1 VSDGDGIVKKMHVGC
16 WAKLNLTCI
25 HCAETIDGQFYTLEE
40 GKLHVEC
47 YEEWYDARA
56 PKCVHCA
63 LAVTGKYYPVE
74 EGRLHLECW
83 EPFMAAAGEVDA
95 CVHCAEPVVAQYYEV
110 DGGKLHVGCWDG
122 HRAAIRAARKAAAE
136 AAAAEAAAE
145 AAEAA
150 PAEEE
155 EAPAVQLTGNSQL
168 GWMYKKVEK
177 GSDRIAGKGKAR
189 GWKRRWAAVRADCLC
204 YYADEGCTALK
215 GWVPL
220 QGAQLRRRVH
230 AGGALGER
238 EGIELVYSV
247 DGATHTLK
255 AFALDD
261 GRAGNGAAS
270 AARWLLALQPFI
282 AQAAAAAADPTAAAQ
297 VREERGRMAR
307 ASQIELGDEDDEEAT
322 EADDTSA
329 AAAAADAPGVAGAEA
344 PDMAFSRLGL
354 GGDAATEA
362 PTAAAAAARAEA
374 LPDGAARLGLFYKKV
389 VKKGMIDALH
399 MRPWKK
405 RWGAVRAD
413 CLCYYAD
420 EGCTLLKGSLP
431 LAGAQLRRCT
441 VTNVPS
447 SAVAPGGEADGFELI
462 DAAAGLTLRGAPVGE
477 FEVTGAGALMG
488 FAERW
493 VPQLA
498 TAIEVAADPARA
510 AEVAEERGRM
520 RAATQIEIGAD
531 ADDDDGGDGMLP
543 PRVPMPN
550 VPSARKGSVIAQ
562 AARKGSTMLAAGV
575 SSMIGRAPSSKA
587 AAAASPGLRRG
598 GTERALERRM
608 RPAPAVDVPVP
619 PLSRLSSVV
628 YVGGGDDD
636 DLDEGSAGKV
646 ADDPRA
652 AMPAELVS
660 TAM

>member
-1 VSDGDGIVKKMHVGC
+1 M
-16 WAKLNLTCI
+16 
-25 HCAETIDGQFYTLEE
+25 
-40 GKLHVEC
+40 
-47 YEEWYDARA
+47 
-56 PKCVHCA
+56 HCA

-307 ASQIELGDEDDEEAT
+307 ASQIELGDEDDDEAT

-344 PDMAFSRLGL
+344 PEAFSRLGL
-354 GGDAATEA
+354 GGDAAAEA
-362 PTAAAAAARAEA
+362 PTAAAAAPRRCAGAR
-374 LPDGAARLGLFYKKV
+374 GAAR
-389 VKKGMIDALH
+389 ALLQEGGEEGDDRRAAH
-399 MRPWKK
+399 AAVEEAVAR
-405 RWGAVRAD
+405 GARR
-413 CLCYYAD
+413 
-420 EGCTLLKGSLP
+420 LP
-431 LAGAQLRRCT
+431 VLLRRRGVHALSRARCRWRARSSAARA

-447 SAVAPGGEADGFELI
+447 SAVPGGEADGFELI

-550 VPSARKGSVIAQ
+550 VPSARLVRDRPGGAQ
-562 AARKGSTMLAAGV
+562 GVDDARGGGV
-575 SSMIGRAPSSKA
+575 VDDRPRAVVEGGGGAP
-587 AAAASPGLRRG
+587 PGLRRG
-598 GTERALERRM
+598 GTERARSSGGCGRRPPSTSRCRRSRASRASCTSAAAATATSTRA
-608 RPAPAVDVPVP
+608 RPA
-619 PLSRLSSVV
+619 S
-628 YVGGGDDD
+628 
-636 DLDEGSAGKV
+636 V

-652 AMPAELVS
+652 AMPAELVVDGDVR
-660 TAM
+660 A